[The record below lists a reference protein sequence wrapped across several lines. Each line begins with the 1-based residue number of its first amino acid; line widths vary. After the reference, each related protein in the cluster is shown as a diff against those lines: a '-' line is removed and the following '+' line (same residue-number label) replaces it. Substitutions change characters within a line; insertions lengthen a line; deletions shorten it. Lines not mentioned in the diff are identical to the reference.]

1 MSEDACEDAC
11 ETAAARAL
19 LAPAGRLRAA
29 INCGNPALAA
39 RASDGALTG
48 VSVDLARAFAAA
60 LSVDLDLVAYDGAG
74 KVVEAAGAGVWDIAF
89 LAVDPKRGETLVYT
103 RPYLRLEAVFV
114 TREAAAF
121 RAPGDLDRDGVAIA
135 VGRGGAY
142 ALHLERAFARAR
154 LVAFETSDAAP
165 AGFLAEGLDAAAGL
179 RQPIEAFMRATP
191 GLRVIEPAFM
201 TIAQAVALPRAAAVA
216 LGWVERELA
225 RVEADGFVR
234 AALRRAGQ
242 DPALAAV

>member
-1 MSEDACEDAC
+1 MSEDDVRAL
-11 ETAAARAL
+11 AAARAL

-29 INCGNPALAA
+29 INCGNPVLAT
-39 RASDGALTG
+39 RADDGALTG
-48 VSVDLARAFAAA
+48 VSVDLARAFAARLA
-60 LSVDLDLVAYDGAG
+60 VRLDLLAYDGAG
-74 KVVEAAGAGVWDIAF
+74 KVVEEAGAGVWDVAF

-103 RPYLRLEAVFV
+103 RPYVRLEAVFV
-114 TREAAAF
+114 TRAQAAL
-121 RAPGDLDRDGVAIA
+121 RAPDDLDRDGVAIA

-201 TIAQAVALPRAAAVA
+201 SIAQAVALPRARAAAIDWLQDA
-216 LGWVERELA
+216 LDSLSDA
-225 RVEADGFVR
+225 GFVR
-234 AALRRAGQ
+234 AALARAGQ
-242 DPALAAV
+242 DEALAAD